1 MFVFQKELRWVY
13 PDVWRKLRYL
23 TLSNAFFIECLLQE
37 VNVKGQVDYA
47 VVSYLSPSQTSS
59 QFNDFFY
66 LILRDSLMILI
77 WYNLPLLLFYVISMS
92 DQNHGGVMT

>member
-1 MFVFQKELRWVY
+1 MEKIEI
-13 PDVWRKLRYL
+13 
-23 TLSNAFFIECLLQE
+23 SNIIKCFFIECLLQE
-37 VNVKGQVDYA
+37 VNVKGQVDYT
-47 VVSYLSPSQTSS
+47 VVSYHSPSQTSS